1 LENICTIDSIIFSYR
16 SINSKI
22 SKMNL
27 IVREATIIDSKSPFH
42 NQRVDVKINSGT
54 IEKIGTKI
62 PNENGFEEIHLE
74 NLHLSQGWFDSS
86 ISLGE
91 PGYEDRE
98 TIANGLNV
106 AAKSGFTA
114 VALQPNSYPIID
126 NQSQINFVKNKAKGF
141 ATELFPIGAFTK
153 ESEGKDMAELF
164 DMKNAG
170 AIAFGD
176 YNKNIDNANL
186 LKIGLQYV
194 QDFDGLIIAYSQEA
208 SIKGNGVVN
217 EGVVS
222 TRLGLKGIPNLA
234 EELQIA
240 RNLFLLEYTGGKLHI
255 PTISTA
261 KSIDLIRNAKTKG
274 LNVTC
279 SVAVHH
285 LVLTDEK
292 LEGFDTRYKVSPP
305 LRTEEDRKA
314 LIAGINDNTIDMI
327 TSDHNPIDIEH
338 KKMEFD
344 GAKNGTIGLESA
356 FGALSTVLPI
366 EKIIEKFTANKHQF
380 GIENN
385 PIKEGEKANMT
396 LFNPNGNW
404 TFEKENILSK
414 SKNSAFL
421 GTEMKGKVYGIYNQG
436 KLVLS

>member
-1 LENICTIDSIIFSYR
+1 
-16 SINSKI
+16 
-22 SKMNL
+22 MNL
-27 IVREATIIDSKSPFH
+27 IIREATIIDSKSPFH
-42 NQRVDVKINSGT
+42 NQMVDVKIKSGT
-54 IEKIGTKI
+54 IEKIGSKI
-62 PNENGFEEIHLE
+62 PNENGFEEIKLE

-86 ISLGE
+86 VSFGE
-91 PGYEDRE
+91 PGYEERE

-114 VALQPNSYPIID
+114 VALQPNSFPIID
-126 NQSQINFVKNKAKGF
+126 NQAQINFVKNKAKGA
-141 ATELFPIGAFTK
+141 ATELYPIGAFTK
-153 ESEGKDMAELF
+153 DSEGKDMAELF

-176 YNKNIDNANL
+176 YNKDIDNANL

-194 QDFDGLIIAYSQEA
+194 QDFDGLLIAYSQDA
-208 SIKGNGVVN
+208 NIKGNGVVN

-222 TRLGLKGIPNLA
+222 TRLGLKGNPNLA
-234 EELQIA
+234 EELQIS

-261 KSIDLIRNAKTKG
+261 KSVELIKNAKAKG

-279 SVAVHH
+279 SAAVHH
-285 LVLTDEK
+285 LVLNDEK

-314 LIAGINDNTIDMI
+314 LIEGVNNNTIDMI
-327 TSDHNPIDIEH
+327 TTDHNPIDIEH
-338 KKMEFD
+338 KKMEFE
-344 GAKNGTIGLESA
+344 GSKNGTIGLESA
-356 FGALSTVLPI
+356 FGALTTVLPL
-366 EKIIEKFTANKHQF
+366 EKIIEKFTSSKILF
-380 GIENN
+380 GIENSS
-385 PIKEGEKANMT
+385 IKEGEKANIT

-421 GTEMKGKVYGIYNQG
+421 GTEMKGKVYGIYHQN